1 MCASPPLIVI
11 ERASIRVGPP
21 HTQLCAS
28 QRASFLMS
36 AEDKTRQTVVVAF
49 DVGYQIHDKC
59 CWRWIERWLL
69 LDPAQINL
77 VLLHV
82 QTSTEGREGRGA
94 YEFMSY
100 RYIDIE
106 ESAHY
111 LAYDVWKSL
120 RRGQYPHHEVLVL
133 LTNKSVS
140 NSLVDFMKF
149 DAPQNAV
156 LVLGS
161 RHHTPSMFPPFL
173 LGSISRDVTAKLD
186 SHAVLLIRT
195 RLFKDVS
202 DLRDDT
208 VGSAYLGLHDEREF
222 GVGRRIC
229 IAVDAGNVRSLVHY
243 CQKELLRRR
252 DVVQIIHCA
261 SDDDARTLAR
271 VSNDTE
277 NVREELKNFLD
288 DEQQIDSIL
297 LDFSGDVRD
306 RLIDHVNVEMEHSL
320 DLLVIGRKRQNLA
333 RSVVGRTAL
342 YLLQHAHVP
351 VLMVPDALLESK
363 ETAVAA

>member
-1 MCASPPLIVI
+1 MS
-11 ERASIRVGPP
+11 
-21 HTQLCAS
+21 TQ
-28 QRASFLMS
+28 
-36 AEDKTRQTVVVAF
+36 DKTRQTFVVAF

-59 CWRWIERWLL
+59 CWRWIEKWLL
-69 LDPAQINL
+69 FDPARINL

-94 YEFMSY
+94 YEFTSY
-100 RYIDIE
+100 RYVDME
-106 ESAHY
+106 ESSRY

-120 RRGQYPHHEVLVL
+120 RRGKYPYHEVVL
-133 LTNKSVS
+133 LLSNKSVS
-140 NSLVDFMKF
+140 NSLVDFMKY
-149 DAPQNAV
+149 DAPQRAT

-161 RHHTPSMFPPFL
+161 RHHSPSMFPPFL

-202 DLRDDT
+202 DLREDT
-208 VGSAYLGLHDEREF
+208 VGSAYLGLCDEREF
-222 GVGRRIC
+222 GDRRVC
-229 IAVDAGNVRSLVHY
+229 IAVDAGHVRSLVQY
-243 CQKELLRRR
+243 CQKELLRAT

-271 VSNDTE
+271 VSQDTE
-277 NVREELKNFLD
+277 SVREELKNFLD
-288 DEQQIDSIL
+288 DQQQIDSIL

-306 RLIDHVNVEMEHSL
+306 KLIDHVNVEMENSL
-320 DLLVIGRKRQNLA
+320 DLLVIGRKRHDLV
-333 RSVVGRTAL
+333 RSVVGSTAL

-351 VLMVPDALLESK
+351 VLMIPNALLDTM